1 MAGGEDE
8 AVAAFPAVVGG
19 ILVHDLLE
27 EQVGDRRQAHC
38 GAGVAGS
45 DLFYGVCG
53 EDTCGI
59 YGALVGFCPLEV
71 LCHVGVLSQRE
82 WMRQQACA
90 SALSVGCNVPSG
102 VLIPAP
108 GRCPGR
114 CGAHGVLCAGRPE
127 SCFDPFVLTG

>member
-8 AVAAFPAVVGG
+8 AVTTFPAVVGG

-90 SALSVGCNVPSG
+90 SALSVGCNGSHQAVIPVPCVAG
-102 VLIPAP
+102 
-108 GRCPGR
+108 CPED
-114 CGAHGVLCAGRPE
+114 VSTL
-127 SCFDPFVLTG
+127 SF